1 MKPRFWPLL
10 LAILLIVQSISQS
23 VALAHMPGHGAEQ
36 LMMNARAAEPIAVPS
51 HSEHPQHAL
60 PGCHDFAMR
69 AQPVKP
75 TQALADDADKDEL
88 PCPCC
93 DDDCS
98 MARCSPMVWLAV
110 LAMTLPAQM
119 CGHTSAIDAGCDIAS
134 VWHKPPT
141 PPPNSFQI

>member
-1 MKPRFWPLL
+1 MKPRLWPLL

-23 VALAHMPGHGAEQ
+23 VAFAHMPGHGAEQ
-36 LMMNARAAEPIAVPS
+36 VTMTLRAAEPVALPS
-51 HSEHPQHAL
+51 HSEHPQHAM

-75 TQALADDADKDEL
+75 AQALPDDADEDDL

-98 MARCSPMVWLAV
+98 MARCSLMVWLVA
-110 LAMTLPAQM
+110 LAMTLPAHI
-119 CGHTSAIDAGCDIAS
+119 CGHTSGIEAGWNIAS
-134 VWHKPPT
+134 VWYKPPT
-141 PPPNSFQI
+141 PPPNGFQI